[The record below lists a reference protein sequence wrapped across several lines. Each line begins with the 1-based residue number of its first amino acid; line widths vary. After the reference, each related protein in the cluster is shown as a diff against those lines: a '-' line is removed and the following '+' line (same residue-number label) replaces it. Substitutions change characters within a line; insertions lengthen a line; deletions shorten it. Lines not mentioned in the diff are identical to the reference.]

1 MGNLQ
6 SIGLENLVTE
16 RFLDRTAS
24 EDGDRISLL
33 RWAYNAGKDSDLPL
47 IAELMHFVDGM
58 HCINRTDA
66 FSTQVGLSAVHP
78 AILNQDF
85 KTGLERFLNVMG
97 YDYRLRLHQ
106 GLDRSQKLYFDL
118 ETPILF
124 YENASSGIRA
134 LADLYAR
141 LYTTMSHASFLY
153 LDEFDAFYNYQ
164 LS

>member
-1 MGNLQ
+1 MFQLPK
-6 SIGLENLVTE
+6 T
-16 RFLDRTAS
+16 
-24 EDGDRISLL
+24 
-33 RWAYNAGKDSDLPL
+33 DLHKIFDIP
-47 IAELMHFVDGM
+47 
-58 HCINRTDA
+58 
-66 FSTQVGLSAVHP
+66 
-78 AILNQDF
+78 
-85 KTGLERFLNVMG
+85 
-97 YDYRLRLHQ
+97 Q

-153 LDEFDAFYNYQ
+153 LDEFDAFYNYK